1 MPTSLGEDF
10 EQTSTEIKSDSA
22 LKDASVDGEG
32 QDAVPEI
39 SVPESMESMP
49 LTPPQLARSSVNQS
63 SSPNSLTGLNSS
75 GGYKALRRS
84 NSVPPSSSP
93 PTTGASST
101 TLFNTPTHS
110 DTSFS
115 PALLKLRQAV
125 DEHRRSTKQHDL
137 ALAEH
142 LKDAEAEKETSEWA
156 ALVAWVQISHQAETA
171 VIKQSHAVQV
181 DQLKQDRSDAR
192 RRLELRNRELRA
204 LQREM
209 TSRQAAMAK
218 LEEDHAAE
226 VQMLRE
232 ERSEALQRLELQ
244 DRELETLRR
253 QTRGLNE
260 SNKEIPKG
268 QEESD
273 SEVEQRAAMVSGEDE
288 ASGPGEGSEVESE
301 DGGVALGDDNV
312 ASIQEADKVYGT
324 VVDGMIDPEHEVRYT
339 REEKGKGKKSAVT
352 TAEEDERDRQRLQK
366 QQLLNDSVPEC
377 PELAI
382 VPISDINDLQAQNQA
397 LEADLT
403 STRHTIAQLTSEA
416 QTAKAELHRLKRQQ
430 HFLQLEISHCHA
442 GNAGYRAALEDEN
455 PARTAHLD
463 NILQRKD
470 EDYADLERRAD
481 ECAAQLAEK
490 ERQSAIDSVS
500 AQGKLEGLE
509 KEFAHRMQIIKA
521 LSEGKEVL
529 KKQNDEVV
537 EYFKKKIFKDDALEL
552 IQRDSESVKTDNT
565 LLTKILQERDFYV
578 RDAEKRATELR
589 AEAVNREYEI
599 EAERREHR
607 RTTQSL
613 NGLTAQYG
621 VLEAKL
627 EMRDEMTSERE
638 KALEA
643 QVQQLRSVVDNIEH
657 HGADAVLLQR
667 LRDQEAQ
674 TIAMGEEVRR
684 VTGYAHH
691 WRMRALEQAGDW
703 CPMWNAGEVGDWE
716 AEDRRWRGLG
726 QEREVRR
733 LEGVARAAD
742 GEVRRLRGMVRGL
755 VRRVVGWRGRGKR
768 RVGERGRW

>member
-1 MPTSLGEDF
+1 MHNTSQELDV
-10 EQTSTEIKSDSA
+10 T
-22 LKDASVDGEG
+22 AS
-32 QDAVPEI
+32 Q
-39 SVPESMESMP
+39 SLLSESMETLPSTP
-49 LTPPQLARSSVNQS
+49 QNLTESPDPRFSTPISVN
-63 SSPNSLTGLNSS
+63 GLDSS
-75 GGYKALRRS
+75 GGRNALRRCH
-84 NSVPPSSSP
+84 SVPPSSSP
-93 PTTGASST
+93 PATGASSD
-101 TLFNTPTHS
+101 TLLNTPHHS

-115 PALLKLRQAV
+115 RALHKFRQAV
-125 DEHRRSTKQHDL
+125 DELKSTKKHDL

-142 LKDAEAEKETSEWA
+142 LRDAEREKETSECA
-156 ALVAWVQISHQAETA
+156 ALIAWTKISHQAEMDMLR
-171 VIKQSHAVQV
+171 QNHATEV
-181 DQLKQDRSDAR
+181 DQLRQERSDAR

-209 TSRQAAMAK
+209 TSRKAAMDK
-218 LEEDHAAE
+218 LEGDHAAE
-226 VQMLRE
+226 VQTLRE
-232 ERSEALQRLELQ
+232 ERSEARRRLESQ
-244 DRELETLRR
+244 NRELEILRR
-253 QTRGLNE
+253 QTEGFDE
-260 SNKEIPKG
+260 SNKEIQNG
-268 QEESD
+268 QEEID
-273 SEVEQRAAMVSGEDE
+273 SEVEQRAAMVSGAD
-288 ASGPGEGSEVESE
+288 EGSEVESE
-301 DGGVALGDDNV
+301 NGGVALGDDNV
-312 ASIQEADKVYGT
+312 APFQEADKVYGT

-339 REEKGKGKKSAVT
+339 REEKGKGKRSAVT

-366 QQLLNDSVPEC
+366 QQLLNDSVPDC

-382 VPISDINDLQAQNQA
+382 VPTRDITHLQAQNQA

-416 QTAKAELHRLKRQQ
+416 QTAKAELDRLKSQQ
-430 HFLQLEISHCHA
+430 HLLQVEISHCHA

-490 ERQSAIDSVS
+490 EKQSAIDSVS
-500 AQGKLEGLE
+500 AQGRLEGLE
-509 KEFAHRMQIIKA
+509 KELAHRMQTIKA

-578 RDAEKRATELR
+578 QDAEKRATKLR

-607 RTTQSL
+607 RTAQSL

-638 KALEA
+638 KALQA
-643 QVQQLRSVVDNIEH
+643 QVQDLRSVVDNIEH

-674 TIAMGEEVRR
+674 TVATGEEVGR